1 MRTFRSILCIVLALL
16 WVPMTNGCAIAA
28 AFPGMLPAACECERG
43 GEDEGQPCGGKDCS
57 PCATLESG
65 VNLAALAPVA
75 VPQPAWVESNGLA
88 ELLRKF
94 SEMEAASLAEP
105 PPVPPAISPP
115 PWRED
120 LKMALPV
127 RGPSLA
133 V

>member
-1 MRTFRSILCIVLALL
+1 MRLSRAIFSVVLALL
-16 WVPMTNGCAIAA
+16 WVPITNSCAIAA
-28 AFPGMLPAACECERG
+28 SFPGMFPAACECERG

-75 VPQPAWVESNGLA
+75 VPQPVWIESDGLA
-88 ELLRKF
+88 ELLRWY